1 LISAEVLLHDGPA
14 RLCRAFLPSGPVLT
28 PSLLTFSAIED
39 GCRAFRL
46 PDGSKLSIPPF
57 SSIGAGGGICEAE
70 LVAGSPGCSLV
81 RIGEPVPEGIQD
93 LEGGLLL
100 VERDPSFSLSDFI
113 NGLVEI
119 RERSSPNALL
129 AVLDSETW
137 LLPLFCMVGVDL
149 FGDAHAWAAHLTG
162 TMLFESFAI
171 PVERLRG
178 DVCNCPHC
186 GGSLP
191 SGPEGLLAHNRWT
204 MERALAQVRGR
215 IRAGELKQLAEG
227 WATSHPEASAALRIL
242 YREHYS
248 FLEEKTSITP
258 GGLD

>member
-1 LISAEVLLHDGPA
+1 LISAEVLLHDGPG
-14 RLCRAFLPSGPVLT
+14 RICRASLPSGSVLT
-28 PSLLTFSAIED
+28 PSLLTFSGMED
-39 GCRAFRL
+39 GCRVFRL
-46 PDGSKLSIPPF
+46 PDGSRLSIPPF
-57 SSIGAGGGICEAE
+57 SSIGAEEGICEAE

-81 RIGEPVPEGIQD
+81 RIGESVSEEIQD
-93 LEGGLLL
+93 TEGGLLL
-100 VERDPSFSLSDFI
+100 VERDPSLSLSDFI
-113 NGLVEI
+113 NGLIEV

-129 AVLDSETW
+129 VVLDSETW

-171 PVERLRG
+171 PVERLKG
-178 DVCNCPHC
+178 DVCSCPHC

-204 MERALAQVRGR
+204 MERALAQVRAR

-227 WATSHPEASAALRIL
+227 WATSHPEVSAALRIL